1 MTDAKTVME
10 KAICKAIASEEMAAA
25 NLRDIAAA
33 APDCESRER
42 ALADAAE
49 ETRHAVS
56 LRKAAL
62 RDGLRVPAHASDEM
76 MDELRAAFQTLEG
89 DAPARSLA
97 QDVLLEHTAIH
108 LYEALLPAAR
118 LHAPTVAKLVEQILV
133 EEREHVAS
141 AVVELGR
148 LPFRSRLRSF
158 RRALGAMLPVIV
170 KYGRVT
176 PETSCKKL
184 CGACGDR
191 CVRVD
196 AEAAGMPLRGG
207 WKRLVRATG
216 ASLAGIGLALPIA

>member
-1 MTDAKTVME
+1 MKSVME
-10 KAICKAIASEEMAAA
+10 KAICKAILSEEMAAA

-49 ETRHAVS
+49 EARHAVA
-56 LRKAAL
+56 LRRAAL
-62 RDGLRVPAHASDEM
+62 RDGLRVPAPDSDDM
-76 MDELRAAFQTLEG
+76 MDELRAAFQTLG
-89 DAPARSLA
+89 DDGPARSLA
-97 QDVLLEHTAIH
+97 QDVLLEHVAIH

-118 LHAPTVAKLVEQILV
+118 LHAPTVARVVEQILV

-141 AVVELGR
+141 AVSELAQ
-148 LPFRSRLRSF
+148 LPLRARVRSF
-158 RRALGAMLPVIV
+158 ARAVGALLPVLR

-176 PETSCKKL
+176 PETACKKT

-196 AEAAGMPLRGG
+196 AEASGMPLRGG
-207 WKRLVRATG
+207 WRRLLTATG
-216 ASLAGIGLALPIA
+216 TSLAGIGLALPAR